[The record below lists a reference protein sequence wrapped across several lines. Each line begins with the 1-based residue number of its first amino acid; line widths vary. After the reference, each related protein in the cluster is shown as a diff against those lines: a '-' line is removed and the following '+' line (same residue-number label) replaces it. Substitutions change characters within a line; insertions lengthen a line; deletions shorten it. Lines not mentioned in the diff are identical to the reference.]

1 MLALFLLAA
10 PLQLTLLYL
19 FSGGA
24 IRGALLTGL
33 AFAPLVVL
41 GSTLGVRLGDYIAK
55 DRLRQ
60 IAYGI
65 LLVTALASILAP
77 IVG

>member
-1 MLALFLLAA
+1 MAS

-19 FSGGA
+19 FSEGETL
-24 IRGALLTGL
+24 GALLTGL

-41 GSTLGVRLGDYIAK
+41 GSTLGVRLGNAIAK
-55 DRLRQ
+55 QLLRR

-65 LLVTALASILAP
+65 LLVTALASVMAPVLA
-77 IVG
+77 